1 MAATR
6 YFSYYKTGRFIFAL
20 AILISFQMV
29 GLLQVVHSLFY
40 ILGIYCLVA
49 LIRVFISDN
58 VFGYFDFIFDI
69 VFITAIVH
77 ISFGVYS
84 YMTLFYLFPIFISS
98 IAVKN
103 RKIFLIPA
111 IAVCCYAAV
120 YVLHG
125 TFFQSESILSISL
138 HSFSFFLIAFA
149 GNSMNERIDKQ
160 ERYIRSLEEEH
171 IKMQGYERLYRV
183 SADLAHELR
192 NPLASIS
199 AAVQFIKEGKNC
211 GDFVEMLGSET
222 TRLTGLVN
230 DFLMFSRPSDA
241 PRELVD
247 LAGLIRVILERLRPD
262 KQIKSEIRDGITL
275 LANRVYLDAALNN
288 IVVNAVEASKS
299 LVFLSLKRTK
309 TFSNTNRE
317 GIILEVEDDGQG
329 IDQSI
334 KDRIFDPFFTTKPKG
349 TGLGLA
355 IAYRVVASYGGI
367 IMVDRS
373 RYGGARITV
382 AFPIE
387 T

>member
-1 MAATR
+1 
-6 YFSYYKTGRFIFAL
+6 
-20 AILISFQMV
+20 
-29 GLLQVVHSLFY
+29 
-40 ILGIYCLVA
+40 
-49 LIRVFISDN
+49 
-58 VFGYFDFIFDI
+58 
-69 VFITAIVH
+69 
-77 ISFGVYS
+77 
-84 YMTLFYLFPIFISS
+84 
-98 IAVKN
+98 
-103 RKIFLIPA
+103 
-111 IAVCCYAAV
+111 
-120 YVLHG
+120 
-125 TFFQSESILSISL
+125 
-138 HSFSFFLIAFA
+138 
-149 GNSMNERIDKQ
+149 
-160 ERYIRSLEEEH
+160 
-171 IKMQGYERLYRV
+171 
-183 SADLAHELR
+183 
-192 NPLASIS
+192 
-199 AAVQFIKEGKNC
+199 
-211 GDFVEMLGSET
+211 
-222 TRLTGLVN
+222 
-230 DFLMFSRPSDA
+230 MFSRPSDA

-247 LAGLIRVILERLRPD
+247 LPGLIRVILERLRTD

-275 LANRVYLDAALNN
+275 SANRVYLDAALNN